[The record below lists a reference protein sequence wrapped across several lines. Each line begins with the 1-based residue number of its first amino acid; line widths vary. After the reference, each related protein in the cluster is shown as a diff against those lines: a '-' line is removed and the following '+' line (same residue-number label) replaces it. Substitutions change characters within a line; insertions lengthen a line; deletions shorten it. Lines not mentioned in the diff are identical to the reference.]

1 MSYSVLFLCTGN
13 SARSIMAE
21 AILRQLGQD
30 RFRAYSAGSR
40 PRGAVHPLAI
50 EVLLEFGHPI
60 DGLRSKNWEEFTG
73 PGAPSLDC
81 VITVCGRAGR
91 EACPLWNGPALQ
103 VHWAIADPVVD
114 GEPEAL
120 ARGRFRQTYRTLRGR
135 IASLV
140 ALPVMEMNRS
150 DLHDVLKAIGAGK
163 TAA

>member
-21 AILRQLGQD
+21 AILRRLGQD
-30 RFRAYSAGSR
+30 RFRAYSAGSL

-50 EVLLEFGHPI
+50 EVLREFGHPV
-60 DGLRSKNWEEFTG
+60 DGLRSKSWEEFFG

-81 VITVCGRAGR
+81 VITVCARAAR
-91 EACPLWNGPALQ
+91 EACPLWHGPALQ
-103 VHWAIADPVVD
+103 VHWVIADPAVD
-114 GEPEAL
+114 GEPEPL
-120 ARGRFRQTYRTLRGR
+120 ARGRFRQAYRAIHER

-140 ALPVMEMNRS
+140 ALPVEEMNHA
-150 DLHDVLKAIGAGK
+150 DLHDVLKAIGARK